1 MKKLFIGQLMT
12 LGLVLGALA
21 GCGDDDDSTSGSN
34 GGTAG
39 LNGGGTTAKG
49 GTSGGGTS
57 GNSTGGT
64 GTSKGGTNSGGG
76 TATGGH
82 TGTTGGAG
90 GASGA
95 GAGGE
100 SGGGVGGGGPGGAA
114 GGGAGGEG
122 GLNIGGE
129 GGVGAEARELS
140 DAEIFNVLD
149 TLNAGEVAQ
158 ANAALPK
165 LMVTGVAEFAQM
177 MVTEHTQARTDVQML
192 AETLG
197 VTPTPNSVAAA
208 LKAHSDDVVETFL
221 SSQAAALD
229 SPYIM
234 SQVAGHRDALKLI
247 AQMQSTADAAEL
259 KQLLATLRASV
270 QTHYQLAVQLQV
282 QLETPN
288 P

>member
-1 MKKLFIGQLMT
+1 MRKLFIGQLMT

-39 LNGGGTTAKG
+39 HNGGGTTAKG

-100 SGGGVGGGGPGGAA
+100 SGGGVGGGA
-114 GGGAGGEG
+114 GGVAGSGAGGEG
-122 GLNIGGE
+122 GLNVGGE

-140 DAEIFNVLD
+140 DAEIFKVLD

-177 MVTEHTQARTDVQML
+177 MVTEHTQARADVQTL

-197 VTPTPNSVAAA
+197 VTPTPNSVDAA
-208 LKAHSDDVVETFL
+208 LKAHSDDVVATFL

-229 SPYIM
+229 SPYVM
-234 SQVAGHRDALKLI
+234 SQVAAHRDALKLI
-247 AQMQSTADAAEL
+247 AQMQSTANATEL

-270 QTHYQLAVQLQV
+270 QTHYQLAVQLQA